1 MFEPRVGFV
10 FAFEAE
16 YMMVPFENTRGAQP
30 EDLAGAQLE
39 ATVAEIELLDKPETV
54 ELGLFAEGMVEDLDA
69 SAGQWLGFV
78 AQVWVSTAG
87 MGTDSGSN
95 LGSKVEVVL

>member
-16 YMMVPFENTRGAQP
+16 YMMAPCENSLWAQP
-30 EDLAGAQLE
+30 EVLAGDQLG
-39 ATVAEIELLDKPETV
+39 ATAAESDLLDKPELV
-54 ELGLFAEGMVEDLDA
+54 ELDPFAEGIVGELDA

-78 AQVWVSTAG
+78 APVWLSTAG
-87 MGTDSGSN
+87 MWAEPGSN
-95 LGSKVEVVL
+95 LGGKVEVVL